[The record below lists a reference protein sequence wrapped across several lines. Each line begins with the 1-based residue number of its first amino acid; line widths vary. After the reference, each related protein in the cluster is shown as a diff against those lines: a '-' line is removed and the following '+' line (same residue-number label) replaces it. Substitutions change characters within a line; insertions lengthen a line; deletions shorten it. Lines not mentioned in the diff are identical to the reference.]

1 MPVTLTGVELRR
13 VTLPLVAPFRT
24 SLGEDSERDVLV
36 VRVSTTDGEGWGEC
50 AAPAQPLYSSEYV
63 DGAHDVMRRHLV
75 PRLLAERRLGAED
88 VSVVLGA
95 VQGHH
100 MAKAA
105 VEMAI
110 LDAEL
115 RARGMALATWL
126 GATEDSVEAGVAVGM
141 TGSVPELLEAV
152 GGYVE
157 SGYRRVKLKIGRGWD
172 VEPVAEVRRRF
183 GDDLLLLVD
192 ANRSYRPDDAVH
204 LASLDDFDLAL
215 IEQPLAA
222 DALLA
227 HAELAR
233 RLRTPICLDESITS
247 AAVAAD
253 AIALGATEVVNIKVP
268 RLGGLL
274 EARRVHDVCRDA
286 GVPVWCG
293 GMLETGI
300 GRAANV
306 ALAALPNFTLPGDL
320 SASDRYFATDLTEPF
335 VLVDGRLRVPT
346 GPGLGVT
353 VRADV
358 VERHTTFVE
367 RFTPE

>member
-1 MPVTLTGVELRR
+1 MPVTLTAIELRR
-13 VTLPLVAPFRT
+13 VTLPLVTPFRT
-24 SLGEDSERDVLV
+24 SQSEDLQRDVLV
-36 VRVSTTDGEGWGEC
+36 VRVSTTAAEGWGEC
-50 AAPAQPLYSSEYV
+50 AAPAKPLYSSEYV

-75 PRLLAERRLGAED
+75 PRLLARPTLGAED

-95 VQGHH
+95 VQGHR

-105 VEMAI
+105 LEMAV

-115 RARGMALATWL
+115 RAGGTALATYL
-126 GATEDSVEAGVAVGM
+126 GATRESVEAGVAVGF
-141 TGSVPELLEAV
+141 TTSVAELLELV
-152 GGYVE
+152 DGYVE
-157 SGYRRVKLKIGRGWD
+157 DGYRRVKLKIGPGWD

-183 GDDLLLLVD
+183 GNDLMLLVD
-192 ANRSYRPDDAVH
+192 ANRSYQLSDAAH
-204 LASLDDFDLAL
+204 LAGLDAFDLAL

-233 RLRTPICLDESITS
+233 RLHTPICLDESITS

-253 AIALGATEVVNIKVP
+253 AIALGATAVVNIKAP
-268 RLGGLL
+268 RVGGLL
-274 EARRVHDVCRDA
+274 EARRVHEVCQHL
-286 GVPVWCG
+286 GIPVWCG
-293 GMLETGI
+293 GMLDTGI

-306 ALAALPNFTLPGDL
+306 ALAALPNFTVPGDL
-320 SASDRYFATDLTEPF
+320 SASERYFATDLTEPF
-335 VLVDGRLRVPT
+335 VLVDGRLQVPT

-358 VERHTTFVE
+358 LSRHTTFVE
-367 RFTPE
+367 SFTPD